1 MKIHDYDKVKE
12 ELSKICMF
20 SGLVEHVYVEVPH
33 SQNYR
38 RRTYRV
44 QRYFG

>member
-1 MKIHDYDKVKE
+1 MKIHDYGKVKV

-20 SGLVEHVYVEVPH
+20 SDRVEHVYAEVPY
-33 SQNYR
+33 SQNYK
-38 RRTYRV
+38 RRTDRV